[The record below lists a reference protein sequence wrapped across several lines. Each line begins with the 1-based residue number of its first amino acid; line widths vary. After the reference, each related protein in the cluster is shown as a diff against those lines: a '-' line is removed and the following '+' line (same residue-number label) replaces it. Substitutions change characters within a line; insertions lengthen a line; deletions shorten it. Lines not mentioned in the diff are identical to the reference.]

1 MKRARH
7 RQLLRAF
14 FIPGAPPYGE
24 EKPVS
29 TEDQAQKELAQFESQ
44 IMGELRPDP
53 AEEPDQ
59 QAAAGAAGEQTAPA
73 QTQQPVETPAQP
85 AQPSLQNTEPPKEAP
100 KEAPSEAG
108 DLRPALRA
116 ARHAE
121 RRALATARDLQKQ
134 LDDALAG
141 KTTAKT
147 ADVDV
152 ETAISRTEV
161 DFPDLAKV
169 MRAQQAEIQ
178 QLRSTA
184 PAQAPAKEFVPEV
197 LPDAWQDLVDGNPTL
212 LTWQTSQEHQDRWT
226 AAKRADAYLQSLP
239 AWQNKPVEER
249 LKEAVRRVHTELGTP
264 AAVQTVVD
272 NTKPRSLETLSDLR
286 GGIPPNANAPD
297 YSRMNDEEITASLNR
312 FA

>member
-1 MKRARH
+1 M
-7 RQLLRAF
+7 
-14 FIPGAPPYGE
+14 
-24 EKPVS
+24 S
-29 TEDQAQKELAQFESQ
+29 TEDQAQKELAEFESQ
-44 IMGELRPDP
+44 ILGQLQPDP

-73 QTQQPVETPAQP
+73 QTQPPVETPTAQQP
-85 AQPSLQNTEPPKEAP
+85 AAQPSLQNTEPPKEAP
-100 KEAPSEAG
+100 KEAPKEDGG

-121 RRALATARDLQKQ
+121 RRAQALARDLQKQ

-141 KTTAKT
+141 KTPPKT

-178 QLRSTA
+178 QLRATA
-184 PAQAPAKEFVPEV
+184 PAQAPVKEFVPEV
-197 LPDAWQDLVDGNPTL
+197 LPEAWQDLVDGNATL
-212 LTWQTSQEHQDRWT
+212 LTWQTSQEHQDKWT

-239 AWQNKPVEER
+239 AWQNKPIEER
-249 LKEAVRRVHTELGTP
+249 LKEAVRRVHTELGAP
-264 AAVQTVVD
+264 APSAMQGAID
-272 NTKPRSLETLSDLR
+272 NAKPRSPETLSDLR
-286 GGIPPNANAPD
+286 GGIPPHANAPD
-297 YSRMNDEEITASLNR
+297 FSRMSDEEINASLNR

>member
-1 MKRARH
+1 M
-7 RQLLRAF
+7 
-14 FIPGAPPYGE
+14 
-24 EKPVS
+24 S
-29 TEDQAQKELAQFESQ
+29 TEDPAQKELAQFESQ
-44 IMGELRPDP
+44 IMGELKPDP

-59 QAAAGAAGEQTAPA
+59 QAAAGAAGEQTASV
-73 QTQQPVETPAQP
+73 QTQPPVEPTAQQP
-85 AQPSLQNTEPPKEAP
+85 AAQQSLQNTEPPKEP
-100 KEAPSEAG
+100 VKEAPSEAG

-121 RRALATARDLQKQ
+121 RRALAAARDLQKQ

-141 KTTAKT
+141 KTTPKT
-147 ADVDV
+147 AEVDV
-152 ETAISRTEV
+152 ESAISRTEI

-184 PAQAPAKEFVPEV
+184 PAQTPAKEFVPEV
-197 LPDAWQDLVDGNPTL
+197 LPDAWQDLVDGNPAL
-212 LTWQTSQEHQDRWT
+212 LTWQTSQEHQDKWT

-249 LKEAVRRVHTELGTP
+249 LKEAVRRVHTELGAP
-264 AAVQTVVD
+264 APNAMQSAID
-272 NTKPRSLETLSDLR
+272 NAKPRSPETLSDLR
-286 GGIPPNANAPD
+286 GGIPPHANAPD
-297 YSRMNDEEITASLNR
+297 FSRMSDEEINASLNR